1 MTRMALRA
9 GIRSCHKPPGKHTGL
24 TCEDTV
30 PVAEKEW
37 QQEQGAGGTLSP
49 QTGIVALSSL
59 SPFHSNMRMVPA
71 IFRVGLPAS
80 VNLV

>member
-9 GIRSCHKPPGKHTGL
+9 GIRSCHKPPGKHKGL

-30 PVAEKEW
+30 PVAEKAR

-49 QTGIVALSSL
+49 QT
-59 SPFHSNMRMVPA
+59 
-71 IFRVGLPAS
+71 
-80 VNLV
+80 